1 MSTNYLTIFNDQFM
15 ELMEDIVRLFPD
27 RKGLQTTK
35 TVFETA
41 RRMNP
46 KIILEM
52 LNMYLLKK
60 YEEQILAEDFEF
72 FVLKDYTEE
81 VATVPKSDAI
91 KYSNEDILKGID
103 KIREPL
109 NELSDENK
117 GHIFQYLKNLI
128 QLTRL
133 YEEQRKK

>member
-1 MSTNYLTIFNDQFM
+1 MAVNYLSVFNDQFM

-35 TVFETA
+35 KVFEAA

-46 KIILEM
+46 RIILEM
-52 LNMYLLKK
+52 LNTYLLKK

-81 VATVPKSDAI
+81 VQTVPKSDAI
-91 KYSNEDILKGID
+91 KYSNEDILKGIE

-109 NELSDENK
+109 NELSEENK
-117 GHIFQYLKNLI
+117 QHIFQYLKNLI
-128 QLTRL
+128 RLTQL
-133 YEEQRKK
+133 YEEHRK